1 MASPPVPDQQRK
13 RQTLRRH
20 GTLNPEPDSVT
31 HPLFHRND
39 FFDPDD
45 LIQVKYEMLRQVHVD
60 SSSISESARAFGFSR
75 PSFYQAQAAYQQD
88 GVFGLLPHK
97 RGPQGGHKL
106 TSEVM
111 EFTAQQRTENPS
123 LTPEQLAEAVQKR
136 FQVQVHPR
144 TIQRR
149 LRPQKKR
156 R

>member
-60 SSSISESARAFGFSR
+60 SSSISESARALSVR
-75 PSFYQAQAAYQQD
+75 
-88 GVFGLLPHK
+88 
-97 RGPQGGHKL
+97 
-106 TSEVM
+106 
-111 EFTAQQRTENPS
+111 
-123 LTPEQLAEAVQKR
+123 
-136 FQVQVHPR
+136 
-144 TIQRR
+144 IR
-149 LRPQKKR
+149 LRFVSSDEVAFACSSMRMVP
-156 R
+156 